1 MTWLGTMLGVL
12 ARSPDTVQGIAFM
25 VVLPLTFIASAFVPI
40 AGLPSGLRDVA
51 SYNPI
56 SAFAAGI
63 RTLFGNP
70 RNPTRRTMATPA
82 PRRRS
87 PALVPSPTR
96 RRYPRHHRSI
106 PPTHHG
112 LTQT

>member
-12 ARSPDTVQGIAFM
+12 ARSPDTVQGIVFM
-25 VVLPLTFIASAFVPI
+25 VVFPLTFIASAFVPI
-40 AGLPSGLRDVA
+40 AGLPSGLRDIA

-70 RNPTRRTMATPA
+70 TAIPHAAPWPLQHPALAALLWCLALLAIAVPATLAAFRRRTT
-82 PRRRS
+82 
-87 PALVPSPTR
+87 
-96 RRYPRHHRSI
+96 
-106 PPTHHG
+106 G
-112 LTQT
+112 